1 MSGTRHDAKSV
12 VPSAQRSARK
22 RVGSDTFGG
31 KAEGVVAAWKLF
43 GATGTSAVEGALSLT
58 EE

>member
-1 MSGTRHDAKSV
+1 V